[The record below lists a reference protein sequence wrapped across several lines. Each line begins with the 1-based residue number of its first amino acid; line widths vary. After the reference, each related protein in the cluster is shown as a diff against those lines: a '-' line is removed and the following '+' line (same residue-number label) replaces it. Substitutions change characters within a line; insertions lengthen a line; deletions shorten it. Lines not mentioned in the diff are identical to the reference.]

1 MTDRTKI
8 KFTIPVL
15 ILLSAF
21 INYYV
26 ASRGAFPVD
35 TFVHFDNG
43 FRILE
48 GEYPIKDYWI
58 VHGLLVDYMQS
69 IFFGSSV
76 QTGSHMLSILH
87 FLIQQY
93 VFSHLY
99 FFLII

>member
-43 FRILE
+43 FRILT
-48 GEYPIKDYWI
+48 PIIFLSYI
-58 VHGLLVDYMQS
+58 GSLLNTEN
-69 IFFGSSV
+69 I
-76 QTGSHMLSILH
+76 
-87 FLIQQY
+87 
-93 VFSHLY
+93 
-99 FFLII
+99 